1 MEEIVGTL
9 TMKDQHEIEKNVVLL
24 VDDNEDI
31 LDFISDDLDE
41 KYHVLQARNGIEAL
55 AILQREIVQLII
67 SDVMMPEMDGFEFCA
82 KVKSTMEFS
91 HIPVILLTA
100 KNSLQSKIEGLEL
113 GADAYVEKPFSPEFL
128 QVQISSLLKNRNKI

>member
-1 MEEIVGTL
+1 MEEIIGTL
-9 TMKDQHEIEKNVVLL
+9 IIKDTEDMDRSVVLL

-55 AILQREIVQLII
+55 EILQREIVQLII

-82 KVKSTMEFS
+82 KVNRPWSS
-91 HIPVILLTA
+91 A
-100 KNSLQSKIEGLEL
+100 
-113 GADAYVEKPFSPEFL
+113 
-128 QVQISSLLKNRNKI
+128 ISQ